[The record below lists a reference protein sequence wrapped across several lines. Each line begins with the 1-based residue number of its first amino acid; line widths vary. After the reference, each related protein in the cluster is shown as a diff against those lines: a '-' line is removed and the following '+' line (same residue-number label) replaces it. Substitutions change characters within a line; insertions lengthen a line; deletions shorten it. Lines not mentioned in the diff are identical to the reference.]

1 MSALCHSRPSAAR
14 QNPCSFDHFVG
25 ADEKRFRKGQSE
37 CLCSLEVYDQ
47 LEFGRQLNRQI
58 GGVRT
63 LENEI
68 DICCCAP
75 EQIRRIVSERYQAS
89 ALREVAI
96 AVNSR
101 EAVSDGQCDDEL
113 AVSQRHA
120 VRRDNNAAARLGG
133 ECGDALLDIGRISNS
148 EGGQL
153 YSERRGSCFGRVE
166 ETHIGS
172 SVRIEDESDS
182 FGVGR
187 NLFE

>member
-58 GGVRT
+58 GGGCTPV
-63 LENEI
+63 NEI
-68 DICCCAP
+68 DISCWAP
-75 EQIRRIVSERYQAS
+75 GQIPPIFFERYQAS

-101 EAVSDGQCDDEL
+101 EAVSD
-113 AVSQRHA
+113 R
-120 VRRDNNAAARLGG
+120 
-133 ECGDALLDIGRISNS
+133 
-148 EGGQL
+148 
-153 YSERRGSCFGRVE
+153 
-166 ETHIGS
+166 
-172 SVRIEDESDS
+172 
-182 FGVGR
+182 
-187 NLFE
+187 

>member
-68 DICCCAP
+68 
-75 EQIRRIVSERYQAS
+75 V
-89 ALREVAI
+89 LRAGTDPPYCFRTI
-96 AVNSR
+96 PSLR
-101 EAVSDGQCDDEL
+101 SPRSSDRCKQ
-113 AVSQRHA
+113 Q
-120 VRRDNNAAARLGG
+120 GG
-133 ECGDALLDIGRISNS
+133 GIGP
-148 EGGQL
+148 
-153 YSERRGSCFGRVE
+153 
-166 ETHIGS
+166 
-172 SVRIEDESDS
+172 
-182 FGVGR
+182 
-187 NLFE
+187 